1 MIPTI
6 HTHVETDPLTHHEE
20 LVTEPILIPSRNWWR
35 VVVSLLVFIVLC
47 ICLAVAY
54 VVSY

>member
-6 HTHVETDPLTHHEE
+6 HTHVETDPLTLHEE
-20 LVTEPILIPSRNWWR
+20 LVVEPLPIHPRCWWR
-35 VVVSLLVFIVLC
+35 VVASLLVFIVLC
-47 ICLAVAY
+47 LFLGVAY